1 MIRAKLRISTDNRDV
16 SRSIIDCVEP
26 DNVGMKGFKV
36 ASRAAS
42 NNAYLSLTFDGGIE
56 TFISSLDD
64 LLRCIQAAR
73 ATLKTLPKEKS

>member
-1 MIRAKLRISTDNRDV
+1 MIKAKLRVSTDNHEM
-16 SRSIIDCVEP
+16 SRSIIECVEP

-42 NNAYLSLTFDGGIE
+42 KNALLSITFDGRIE

-73 ATLKTLPKEKS
+73 ATLKTLPKEKN